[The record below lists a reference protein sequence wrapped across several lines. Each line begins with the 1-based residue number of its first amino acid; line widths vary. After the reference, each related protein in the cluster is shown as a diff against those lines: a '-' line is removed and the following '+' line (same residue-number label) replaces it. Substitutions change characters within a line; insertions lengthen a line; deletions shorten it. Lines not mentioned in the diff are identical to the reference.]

1 MKRKYAAILIIVLVV
16 GTGSFL
22 WNHFINPDPV
32 SAELKQ
38 MVTDSASSTFSVKK
52 WEEADRYSKKQLNSK
67 RKMSLCRLVMN
78 LL

>member
-1 MKRKYAAILIIVLVV
+1 MKRKYAAILIIVVVV

-38 MVTDSASSTFSVKK
+38 MVTDSKTSTFSVKK
-52 WEEADRYSKKQLNSK
+52 MGRS
-67 RKMSLCRLVMN
+67 
-78 LL
+78 

>member
-1 MKRKYAAILIIVLVV
+1 MKRKYVAILIIVVVV

-22 WNHFINPDPV
+22 WNHFINSDPA

-52 WEEADRYSKKQLNSK
+52 SK
-67 RKMSLCRLVMN
+67 RKMSLCRLAMN